1 MALNVCPKCK
11 QITLTLGAESEI
23 KCPICETIY
32 EVKDNSSNGDTVQ

>member
-11 QITLTLGAESEI
+11 QITLTLGDDIEI

-32 EVKDNSSNGDTVQ
+32 EVKNKNDE